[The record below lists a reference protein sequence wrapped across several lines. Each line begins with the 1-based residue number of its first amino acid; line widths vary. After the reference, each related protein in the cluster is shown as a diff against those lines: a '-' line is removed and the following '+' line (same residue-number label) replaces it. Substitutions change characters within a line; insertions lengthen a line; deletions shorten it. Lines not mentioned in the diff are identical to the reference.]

1 MFFNE
6 TNEVYTKSKY
16 YNESLISI
24 SCICSN
30 IMHDL
35 LVRNLEN
42 NKFLHFQTISNNKL
56 TLKPRKDVS

>member
-6 TNEVYTKSKY
+6 INEVYIKSKY
-16 YNESLISI
+16 YNEPFISI

-42 NKFLHFQTISNNKL
+42 NEFLHFQTTSNNKF